1 MINKILSYLI
11 RIFHIMYLVFS
22 IIGPYIFNDIKILIF
37 LVLVYLFTITQ
48 WYLFNSCLL
57 TDIEY
62 KLSNEKKTKY
72 KDGSDKSFMV
82 YFFEK
87 NFNIDE
93 KVLFYIFTLIPVFN
107 SVICLI
113 KIYYLYKSKCKIKNH
128 HF

>member
-11 RIFHIMYLVFS
+11 RILHIIYLIIS
-22 IIGPYIFNDIKILIF
+22 IIGPYIFNDIRILIF
-37 LVLVYLFTITQ
+37 LIIVYLFTITQ
-48 WYLFNSCLL
+48 WYLFNTCLL

-72 KDGSDKSFMV
+72 KDGTEKSFMV

-87 NFNIDE
+87 NLNIDE

-107 SVICLI
+107 AIICLI
-113 KIYYLYKSKCKIKNH
+113 KIYYLYKNKYKIKNH
-128 HF
+128 NY